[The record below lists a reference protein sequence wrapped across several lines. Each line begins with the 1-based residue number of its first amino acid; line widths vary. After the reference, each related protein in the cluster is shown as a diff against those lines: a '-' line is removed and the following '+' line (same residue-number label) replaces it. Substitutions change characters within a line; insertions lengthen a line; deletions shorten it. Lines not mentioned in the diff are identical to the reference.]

1 MWIFAV
7 ISIILGLGCINY
19 NQEQEVKH
27 NFLLGFIG
35 YIFAVPII
43 SILKVIFDN
52 IIYLKNNKPL
62 LN

>member
-35 YIFAVPII
+35 YIFAVLVPVAII
-43 SILKVIFDN
+43 GGF
-52 IIYLKNNKPL
+52 YF
-62 LN
+62 